1 MRILMR
7 SVGVLLAVTSAAQ
20 AATSGKAIYTAN
32 CAGCHAP
39 TGAGMVGPNLKE
51 AAGWSYVLFKRAML
65 QGKDDKGVVFK
76 APMPVWGKVG
86 FAGDHGKA
94 PTAAELKALQAYLNT
109 LKFK

>member
-1 MRILMR
+1 MTVLVFVALQ
-7 SVGVLLAVTSAAQ
+7 VGAAPFQ
-20 AATSGKAIYTAN
+20 DGLRAA
-32 CAGCHAP
+32 
-39 TGAGMVGPNLKE
+39 GAGMVGPNLKE

-94 PTAAELKALQAYLNT
+94 PTDAELKALQAYLNT